1 MSEDDK
7 EFLVEFLVGVP
18 SILLMCSSFILLI
31 LLFL

>member
-7 EFLVEFLVGVP
+7 EFLNEFFMGAISFLFV
-18 SILLMCSSFILLI
+18 CSSFILLI